1 MSAPLGQTTV
11 PSSGSTAA
19 WAKKAGSRSGARS
32 SPQNNGSMSTWRWIS
47 APGYTAGMPSGL
59 MVVKE
64 EGTVA
69 TTVQLVDNR
78 EQYATPDEGRELFD
92 YQARKLLNISGED
105 FLRRWD
111 AGEYRE
117 IADAPG
123 HRHIMR
129 LAMLIP
135 FGRLYP

>member
-1 MSAPLGQTTV
+1 M
-11 PSSGSTAA
+11 
-19 WAKKAGSRSGARS
+19 
-32 SPQNNGSMSTWRWIS
+32 
-47 APGYTAGMPSGL
+47 
-59 MVVKE
+59 
-64 EGTVA
+64 A
-69 TTVQLVDNR
+69 TTVKPAVNR
-78 EQYATPDEGRELFD
+78 IRWATPEEGRALFD
-92 YQARKLLNISGED
+92 YQAHKLMGISGEE

-135 FGRLYP
+135 FARQDA